1 MRRLSIIDVD
11 GGHQPISNE
20 DGSVWVVCNGEIYN
34 YKELRNRLESRGHV
48 FRCNSDTEVI
58 VHLYEECGLE
68 FVKRL
73 RGMFGIALWDK
84 HRRRLVLARDP
95 LGEKPLYVRRDAK
108 QLLFA
113 SEIKSI
119 LQTGDVPRQLNF
131 RALQEYLT
139 LGYVPAPLTL
149 FDGIEKVLPGHYL
162 VVEKGQIQD
171 REYWDV
177 VFDGHENCSE
187 EEWVERI
194 RDKFLESVRMRLM
207 SDVPLGA
214 FLSGG
219 IDSSAIVA
227 AMSQVV
233 NQPVKTYSIGFE
245 GEDSYYN
252 ELPYART
259 VAKAFDTDHHE
270 IIVRPEVGA
279 LLSKLIWHLDEPMA
293 DSAFITTYLVSKLA
307 CESVKVILSGV
318 GGDELFGGYRRYLG
332 HNLLPYY
339 KWLPH
344 PVRTK
349 LLPGILAGLPRDR
362 HSKWENYTRLA
373 SAFIDSAELPMD
385 MRYESYITL
394 FAPQVREDLLRNGG
408 PMVFESNGNAAES
421 TLQRHFRRCPSPDH
435 LNQIIYVDIKT
446 SLADDLLTLT
456 DKMTMATAI
465 ESRAPFVDP
474 ELVQL
479 TGRMPSNL
487 KVRGWTMKYLLKKVV
502 SPWLPQEILQRK
514 KRGFGAPVGAWLR
527 RDLGSLMKE
536 TLSEEQVRKRGLFDW
551 RIIQDTII
559 SHEARR
565 SDYTDHLLALINFE
579 LWCRLFLDG
588 GDRRYISEASCE
600 KVHRG

>member
-1 MRRLSIIDVD
+1 MGSVVNHRGPDDEGRYCDDGIALGMRRLSIIDIA
-11 GGHQPISNE
+11 GGHQPIPNE
-20 DGSVWVVCNGEIYN
+20 DETVWVVCNGEIYN

-68 FVKRL
+68 FAKQL
-73 RGMFGIALWDK
+73 RGMFGLALWDK

-95 LGEKPLYVRRDAK
+95 LGEKPLYVRREANR
-108 QLLFA
+108 LVFA

-119 LQTGDVPRQLNF
+119 LQADDVPRQLNF
-131 RALQEYLT
+131 RALQEYLA

-162 VVEKGQIQD
+162 VVEKGQIHD

-177 VFDGHENCSE
+177 AFDGEENCSE
-187 EEWVERI
+187 AEWVERV
-194 RDKFLESVRMRLM
+194 RDKFLESVRIRLM

-259 VAKAFDTDHHE
+259 VASAFHTDHHE

-307 CESVKVILSGV
+307 RESVKVILSGV

-339 KWLPH
+339 KWLP
-344 PVRTK
+344 PLLRTK
-349 LLPGILAGLPRDR
+349 WLPGLLSGLPRDR

-373 SAFIDSAELPMD
+373 SAFIDSAELPPD
-385 MRYESYITL
+385 RRYESYITL
-394 FAPQVREDLLRNGG
+394 FTPQVRDHLLKKRRRDGIRKQWEFHRRYLTTVFS
-408 PMVFESNGNAAES
+408 PMFQRGSFESN
-421 TLQRHFRRCPSPDH
+421 
-435 LNQIIYVDIKT
+435 
-446 SLADDLLTLT
+446 
-456 DKMTMATAI
+456 
-465 ESRAPFVDP
+465 
-474 ELVQL
+474 
-479 TGRMPSNL
+479 
-487 KVRGWTMKYLLKKVV
+487 
-502 SPWLPQEILQRK
+502 
-514 KRGFGAPVGAWLR
+514 
-527 RDLGSLMKE
+527 
-536 TLSEEQVRKRGLFDW
+536 
-551 RIIQDTII
+551 
-559 SHEARR
+559 
-565 SDYTDHLLALINFE
+565 HLLRHKDFS
-579 LWCRLFLDG
+579 
-588 GDRRYISEASCE
+588 RR
-600 KVHRG
+600 